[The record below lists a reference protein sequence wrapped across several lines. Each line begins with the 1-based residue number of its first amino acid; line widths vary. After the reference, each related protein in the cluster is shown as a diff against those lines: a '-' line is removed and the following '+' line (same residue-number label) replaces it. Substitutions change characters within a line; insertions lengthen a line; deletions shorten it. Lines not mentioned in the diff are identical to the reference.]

1 MQMDQSEAIHNRKYC
16 FKWYFGLEFG
26 EGKLKLKF
34 QGAIETSFVFYS
46 PSTIQQ
52 SSRGSLARLGWSHNF
67 EDLEDLPGSNKKLKV

>member
-1 MQMDQSEAIHNRKYC
+1 MVFWLGIRRRQAET
-16 FKWYFGLEFG
+16 
-26 EGKLKLKF
+26 KF